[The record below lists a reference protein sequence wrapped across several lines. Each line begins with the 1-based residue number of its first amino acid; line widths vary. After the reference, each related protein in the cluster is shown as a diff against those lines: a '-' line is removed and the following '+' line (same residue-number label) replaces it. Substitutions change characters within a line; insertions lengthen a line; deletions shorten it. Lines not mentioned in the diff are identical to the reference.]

1 MNRERQEFPDRRR
14 TCKAVAGYMEL
25 GLPDL
30 ALEELNQL
38 HPADL
43 AIVPVRELR
52 LAVLI
57 QLKRWEEAVVTGH
70 VLCADA
76 PECRGAWLHTAFALH
91 ELGRTRDACSLML
104 GVADLMSSDPLF
116 HYNLG
121 CYLAVLGDHQN
132 AEVSLRTAFAAR
144 PSLRDYARNDRDLAS
159 LGSLD
164 HL

>member
-1 MNRERQEFPDRRR
+1 MNGEMPHYPDRRR

-30 ALEELNQL
+30 ALEELEQL

-43 AIVPVRELR
+43 ALVSVRELR

-57 QLKRWEEAVVTGH
+57 QLKRWNEAVVAGH

-104 GVADLMSSDPLF
+104 GVAELMSSDPLY

-132 AEVSLRTAFAAR
+132 AEVSLRAAFAAR
-144 PSLRDYARNDRDLAS
+144 PSLREHARTDRDLAS

-164 HL
+164 QL